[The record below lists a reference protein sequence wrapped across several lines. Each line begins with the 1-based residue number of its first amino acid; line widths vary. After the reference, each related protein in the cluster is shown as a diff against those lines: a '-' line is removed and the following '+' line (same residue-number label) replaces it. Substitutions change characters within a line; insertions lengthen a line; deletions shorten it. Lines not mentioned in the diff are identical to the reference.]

1 MKKYF
6 GKLFIPLA
14 WTIFIQVLLCL
25 PGSTLPDTGG
35 LLEVPNLD
43 KVVHVILFGTL
54 VGLWC
59 FYFSRKI
66 SSPQQ
71 LKLTFFVVFL
81 LAAFNG
87 IIIEYIQKYYIPNRS
102 FDQGDI
108 IADILSAAIAY
119 GICNVKLIA

>member
-25 PGSTLPDTGG
+25 PGSILPDTDGF
-35 LLEVPNLD
+35 LAIPNLD
-43 KVVHVILFGTL
+43 KVVHIIIFGTL

-66 SSPQQ
+66 SSPQK
-71 LKLTFFVVFL
+71 LKLTFFIVFL

-87 IIIEYIQKYYIPNRS
+87 IIIEYIQKYYIPNRT

-119 GICNVKLIA
+119 GICNVKLLA

>member
-1 MKKYF
+1 LEKYF

-25 PGSTLPDTGG
+25 PGSTLPDTTGF
-35 LLEVPNLD
+35 LAIPNLD
-43 KVVHVILFGTL
+43 KVVHIIIFGTL

-66 SSPQQ
+66 SSPQK
-71 LKLTFFVVFL
+71 LKLTFFIVFL

-87 IIIEYIQKYYIPNRS
+87 IIIEYIQKYYIPNRT

-119 GICNVKLIA
+119 GICNVKLLA

>member
-6 GKLFIPLA
+6 SKLFIPLA
-14 WTIFIQVLLCL
+14 WTVFIQVLLCL
-25 PGSTLPDTGG
+25 PGSTLPDTDGF
-35 LLEVPNLD
+35 LAIPNLD
-43 KVVHVILFGTL
+43 KVVHIIIFGTL

-66 SSPQQ
+66 SSPQK
-71 LKLTFFVVFL
+71 LKLTFFIVFL

-87 IIIEYIQKYYIPNRS
+87 IIIEYIQKYYIPNRT

-119 GICNVKLIA
+119 GICNVKLLA

>member
-6 GKLFIPLA
+6 AKLYVPVA

-35 LLEVPNLD
+35 MFNIPDLD
-43 KVVHVILFGTL
+43 KLVHITLFGTL

-59 FYFSRKI
+59 FYLSKKELSRGRLKI
-66 SSPQQ
+66 S
-71 LKLTFFVVFL
+71 FFCIFL
-81 LAAFNG
+81 FAAFNG
-87 IIIEYIQKYYIPNRS
+87 IAIEYVQKNFIPNRS

-108 IADILSAAIAY
+108 IGDLLGAGIAY
-119 GICNVKLIA
+119 GICNVRLLT

>member
-1 MKKYF
+1 LKKYF
-6 GKLFIPLA
+6 SKLFIPLA
-14 WTIFIQVLLCL
+14 WTVFIQVLLCL
-25 PGSTLPDTGG
+25 PGSTLPDTDGF
-35 LLEVPNLD
+35 LAIPNLD
-43 KVVHVILFGTL
+43 KVVHIIIFGTL

-66 SSPQQ
+66 SSPQK
-71 LKLTFFVVFL
+71 LKLTFFIVFL

-87 IIIEYIQKYYIPNRS
+87 IIIEYIQKYYIPNRT

-119 GICNVKLIA
+119 GICNMKLLA

>member
-1 MKKYF
+1 LKKYF

-14 WTIFIQVLLCL
+14 WTITIQVLLCL
-25 PGSTLPDTGG
+25 PGSTLPDTSGFFAI
-35 LLEVPNLD
+35 PNLD
-43 KVVHVILFGTL
+43 KVVHIIIFGTL

-66 SSPQQ
+66 SSPQK
-71 LKLTFFVVFL
+71 LKLTFFIVFL

-87 IIIEYIQKYYIPNRS
+87 IIIEYIQKYYIPNRT

-119 GICNVKLIA
+119 GICNVKLLA

>member
-35 LLEVPNLD
+35 FLTIPNLD
-43 KVVHVILFGTL
+43 KVVHIIIFGTL

-66 SSPQQ
+66 SSPSK
-71 LKLTFFVVFL
+71 LRLTFFIVFL

-87 IIIEYIQKYYIPNRS
+87 IIIEYIQKYYIPNRT

-119 GICNVKLIA
+119 GICNVKLLV

>member
-14 WTIFIQVLLCL
+14 WTICIQVLFCL
-25 PGSTLPDTGG
+25 PGSTLPDTGS
-35 LLEVPNLD
+35 LFEIPNLD
-43 KVVHVILFGTL
+43 KVVHIIIFGTF

-59 FYFSRKI
+59 FYLSMKSFS
-66 SSPQQ
+66 QQ
-71 LKLTFFVVFL
+71 KLKLAFFIVFL

-102 FDQGDI
+102 FDPGDI

-119 GICNVKLIA
+119 GICNIRLLP

>member
-6 GKLFIPLA
+6 AKLFVPLS
-14 WTIFIQVLLCL
+14 WTIFIQIILCL

-35 LLEVPNLD
+35 MFSIPDLD
-43 KVVHVILFGTL
+43 KVIHIIIFGAF

-59 FYFSRKI
+59 YYLSQKGISQKRLRYAFFYI
-66 SSPQQ
+66 
-71 LKLTFFVVFL
+71 FL

-87 IIIEYIQKYYIPNRS
+87 IVIEYVQKNFIPNRS

-108 IADILSAAIAY
+108 IADILSAGIAY
-119 GICNVKLIA
+119 GICNVKLLT

>member
-6 GKLFIPLA
+6 GKLFIPIA
-14 WTIFIQVLLCL
+14 WTVFIQVLLCL
-25 PGSTLPDTGG
+25 PGSTLPNTEGI
-35 LLEVPNLD
+35 LNIPNLD
-43 KVVHVILFGTL
+43 KIAHVIIFGTL

-59 FYFSRKI
+59 FYFYLRNSL
-66 SSPQQ
+66 SQQ
-71 LKLTFFVVFL
+71 LKSIFFSVFL
-81 LAAFNG
+81 LASFNG

-119 GICNVKLIA
+119 GICNVKLLL